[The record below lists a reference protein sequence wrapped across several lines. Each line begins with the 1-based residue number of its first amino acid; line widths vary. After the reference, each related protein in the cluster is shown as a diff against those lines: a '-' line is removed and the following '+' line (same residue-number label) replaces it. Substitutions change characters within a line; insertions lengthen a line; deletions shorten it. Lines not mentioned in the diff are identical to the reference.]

1 VSRRAWA
8 WLGAAVVG
16 VAALVYGAV
25 DDDGPRSN
33 ADRAYGLAQSFGCPV
48 CDGQSVAESDAL
60 VARNIRASIGRWV
73 DEGRSDDYIRTELV
87 AAFGEDV
94 DYTPSAEG
102 VTSLVWILPV
112 VGGAG
117 AAAGLTVVFLRWRR
131 EAELE
136 ATAEDEA
143 LVAEA
148 REQRQP

>member
-1 VSRRAWA
+1 MSRRALA
-8 WLGAAVVG
+8 WLGAAIIG
-16 VAALVYGAV
+16 AAAFLYGAV
-25 DDDGPRSN
+25 DDSGPRTN
-33 ADRAYGLAQSFGCPV
+33 ADRAYDLAQNFGCPV

-73 DEGRSDDYIRTELV
+73 DEGRSDEYIRSELV

-112 VGGAG
+112 VAGAG
-117 AAAGLTVVFLRWRR
+117 AVAGLTVVFRRWRR
-131 EAELE
+131 EARLE

-148 REQRQP
+148 REHRGA